1 MLVLKKLLLYLA
13 HIYDL
18 AFQLNVDRCG
28 TVMCDF
34 QQIEFLAYLRYGV
47 AVGKSI

>member
-1 MLVLKKLLLYLA
+1 MPVLKKLLLHLA

-18 AFQLNVDRCG
+18 AFQLNVDRRR
-28 TVMCDF
+28 TVVRDF